1 MNVKDAIVK
10 AMQEYRQITGLR
22 SYLIQDVDDI
32 NSAAERNYFCKCL
45 KTSARALKHCEECTM
60 ENYRSAL
67 SEKKVSMYSCHAG
80 LVKWSMPIRCNA
92 FSGVVISE
100 GVITK
105 QQVKDAETWVHYLSE
120 HYNVRKDVL
129 QDNYQ
134 VIKEMTEEEVN
145 ISIKLLKDLIDYQL
159 AMLDAH
165 PVQG

>member
-80 LVKWSMPIRCNA
+80 LVKWSMPIRYGD
-92 FSGVVISE
+92 FHGVIISE

-105 QQVKDAETWVHYLSE
+105 QQVKDSEKWVLYLS
-120 HYNVRKDVL
+120 
-129 QDNYQ
+129 
-134 VIKEMTEEEVN
+134 
-145 ISIKLLKDLIDYQL
+145 
-159 AMLDAH
+159 
-165 PVQG
+165 

>member
-67 SEKKVSMYSCHAG
+67 SEKRSACTPAMPD
-80 LVKWSMPIRCNA
+80 WSNGPCRSA
-92 FSGVVISE
+92 TATFTV
-100 GVITK
+100 
-105 QQVKDAETWVHYLSE
+105 
-120 HYNVRKDVL
+120 
-129 QDNYQ
+129 
-134 VIKEMTEEEVN
+134 
-145 ISIKLLKDLIDYQL
+145 
-159 AMLDAH
+159 
-165 PVQG
+165 